1 MLDLDLAVGLGRDD
15 RRGAALD
22 QPEAQGIAVITLVR
36 DQVLRGRHGID
47 RQHGD
52 LGIVRIAWRQEQDVG
67 TAFLVADGVELGVA
81 AAFGR
86 ADTMSQGPPFAPPAV
101 R

>member
-1 MLDLDLAVGLGRDD
+1 
-15 RRGAALD
+15 
-22 QPEAQGIAVITLVR
+22 
-36 DQVLRGRHGID
+36 LRWRHGID
-47 RQHGD
+47 RQHSD
-52 LGIVRIAWRQEQDVG
+52 LGIVRVSRRQEQDVG

-81 AAFGR
+81 TAFGR